1 MLVGFVAVVAWVF
14 FERGLGASAYDAFER
29 PHLLLL
35 VFVVSVLSGGFHEF
49 GHAAAARYSGAE
61 PGRDGRRAVPRLAGV
76 LHRRDRQL
84 PAGPGAAG
92 SAPTWAACTSTPSS
106 SS

>member
-1 MLVGFVAVVAWVF
+1 MF

-49 GHAAAARYSGAE
+49 GTPLRPAT
-61 PGRDGRRAVPRLAGV
+61 AVPSQA
-76 LHRRDRQL
+76 
-84 PAGPGAAG
+84 
-92 SAPTWAACTSTPSS
+92 
-106 SS
+106 